1 MITEH
6 CQSLPTTWLRSDN
19 CISHMHELALARSL
33 IEMVD
38 EYAFKNGGGPVRRIN
53 CRLGEL
59 SAMTRALYFCF
70 ESASKGSRCEGA
82 ELVIEEV
89 PLSVFCH
96 TCDAVKTPSGRFN
109 FRCPDCGFPTPKV
122 VTGRE
127 MQLTSIE
134 LETADENAARTH
146 LSADYPTQQTPC
158 Q

>member
-1 MITEH
+1 VITEQ
-6 CQSLPTTWLRSDN
+6 CQSLPTTWLRTDN

-38 EYAFKNGGGPVRRIN
+38 EYAFKNGGRPVRRIN

-146 LSADYPTQQTPC
+146 LSADYPTQQTSC

>member
-1 MITEH
+1 MITEQ
-6 CQSLPTTWLRSDN
+6 CQSLPTTWLRTDN

-38 EYAFKNGGGPVRRIN
+38 EYAFKNGGRPVRRIN

-146 LSADYPTQQTPC
+146 LSADYPTQQTSC

>member
-1 MITEH
+1 
-6 CQSLPTTWLRSDN
+6 
-19 CISHMHELALARSL
+19 MHELALARSL

-38 EYAFKNGGGPVRRIN
+38 EYAFKNGGRRVRRIN

-70 ESASKGSRCEGA
+70 ESTSKGSRCEGA

-134 LETADENAARTH
+134 LEPADENAARTH
-146 LSADYPTQQTPC
+146 YSADHPTQQPPY